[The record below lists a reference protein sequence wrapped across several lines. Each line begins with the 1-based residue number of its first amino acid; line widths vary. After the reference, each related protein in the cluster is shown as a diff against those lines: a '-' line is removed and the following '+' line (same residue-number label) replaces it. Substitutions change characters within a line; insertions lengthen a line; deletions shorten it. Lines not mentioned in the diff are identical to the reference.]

1 MLAPA
6 VLYIILLVGVP
17 FVIAILYSLSDVTVG
32 DQSIDWVGLE
42 NFRAV
47 WKQSAFQTALRNTF
61 YFTIA
66 SQIVVIFLANILATV
81 LSADFHGKRLVRFLI
96 LLPWTTPIALSAIAW
111 LWMFDSLYSPIDA
124 VLRDLG
130 LLGPGTIWGPNRNML
145 WLSKTTL
152 AQLSVLTVHVWRTLP
167 LATVILLAG
176 LTSIPQDIK
185 DAAEVDGASYFRK
198 LFYIQLPLLTP
209 IIAVAF
215 LYGVVFTFTDMTV
228 VYILT
233 RGGPVDTPRAR
244 RSRSSSSRC
253 CSWSRFSSSGSPG
266 GRRFRDGRQRI
277 YRAHRRSPTRPRDR
291 AGEHETGR
299 PPRRA
304 LHGRNLLRAF
314 RGVAICLDGVHRL
327 QGEHRSLQC
336 AEQPIQI

>member
-1 MLAPA
+1 MSAVTAPTEGRKRRGYWADREGLLGPVMLAPA
-6 VLYIILLVGVP
+6 VLYILLLVGVP
-17 FVIAILYSLSDVTVG
+17 FVIAIAYSLSDVTVG
-32 DQSIDWVGLE
+32 DQSIDWVGFE

-61 YFTIA
+61 YFTIG
-66 SQIVVIFLANILATV
+66 SQIIVLVLANILATV
-81 LSADFHGKRLVRFLI
+81 LLADFHGKRLVRFLI

-130 LLGPGTIWGPNRNML
+130 LLGPGTIWGPGRNML

-185 DAAEVDGASYFRK
+185 DAAEVDGASYFRQ
-198 LFYIQLPLLTP
+198 LFYIRIPLLMP
-209 IIAVAF
+209 IIAVAL

-233 RGGPVDTPRAR
+233 RGGPVDTTQVLASWAFYKGIGGSDLAQGAAIALFLFPVLLAVAFFMLRLAR
-244 RSRSSSSRC
+244 RSEIS
-253 CSWSRFSSSGSPG
+253 
-266 GRRFRDGRQRI
+266 
-277 YRAHRRSPTRPRDR
+277 
-291 AGEHETGR
+291 
-299 PPRRA
+299 
-304 LHGRNLLRAF
+304 
-314 RGVAICLDGVHRL
+314 
-327 QGEHRSLQC
+327 
-336 AEQPIQI
+336 

>member
-1 MLAPA
+1 MSAVNAPADERERRGYWADREGFLGPVMLAPA
-6 VLYIILLVGVP
+6 VLYILLLVGVP

-32 DQSIDWVGLE
+32 DQSIDLVGFD

-61 YFTIA
+61 YFTIG
-66 SQIVVIFLANILATV
+66 SQLVVLVLANILATV

-130 LLGPGTIWGPNRNML
+130 LLGPGTIWGPGRNML

-176 LTSIPQDIK
+176 LSSIPQDIK
-185 DAAEVDGASYFRK
+185 DAAEVDGASYFRQ
-198 LFYIQLPLLTP
+198 LFYIRIPLLMP

-215 LYGVVFTFTDMTV
+215 LYGIIFTFTDMTV

-233 RGGPVDTPRAR
+233 RGGPVDTTQVLASWAFYKGIGGSDLAQGAAIALFLFPVLLAVAFFMLRLAR
-244 RSRSSSSRC
+244 RTEIS
-253 CSWSRFSSSGSPG
+253 
-266 GRRFRDGRQRI
+266 
-277 YRAHRRSPTRPRDR
+277 
-291 AGEHETGR
+291 
-299 PPRRA
+299 
-304 LHGRNLLRAF
+304 
-314 RGVAICLDGVHRL
+314 
-327 QGEHRSLQC
+327 
-336 AEQPIQI
+336 